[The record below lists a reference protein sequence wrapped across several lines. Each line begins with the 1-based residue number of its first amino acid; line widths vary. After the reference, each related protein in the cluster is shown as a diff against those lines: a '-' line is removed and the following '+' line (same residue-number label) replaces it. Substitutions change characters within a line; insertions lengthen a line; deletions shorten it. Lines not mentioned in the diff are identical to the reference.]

1 MNKKLQERIEKEGQA
16 LMIGGNVP
24 LVLSGRGKAWWIQSG
39 KAEVFACAQNAGQA
53 TGRRIH
59 KFTAGPGSL
68 LLGIDLPEA
77 GGSAGLVAV
86 GLGECRMVQISMDL
100 LKKWA
105 GESEELAGAVA
116 RLVDG
121 WVLVFS
127 SGLEKEVKP
136 LTSYLLETGWP
147 RLLSGGETAR
157 AKNGTLWIRVEKGD
171 VLFLDMENV
180 PTAPGSLFPLSEF
193 NWVQAAV
200 DAEIRTFESSV
211 AVRQKGF
218 WDGLE
223 LFNRYAATYSD
234 MRRKLDEVDEHNRLA
249 AKAENENE
257 ARLDSYTN
265 LASVLKGKKSNGRKT
280 TQEDPLV
287 AACQSV
293 GEAMGIRIVS
303 PLKLPGDRQTTYT
316 VEDVARASRVRTRKV
331 DLKGDWWRKDCGPIL
346 GFARDTQTPVALVPV
361 SPQAYDMIVP
371 AEGRRVWIG
380 PAEAAGLDASGYV
393 FYRSFPDIL
402 LTGRDVLRL
411 GFWGC
416 RKDLLMVLGLGAA
429 GALLAL
435 LTPLA
440 MGILFDR
447 VIPEAS
453 KNMLVQVILV
463 LLSCAIVTSVFDFTK
478 SIAILRL
485 KGKIDPAVEAGVVD
499 RLISL
504 PVNFF
509 RKFSTGDLANRA
521 MSICAISQTLSDVTL
536 QAVLAGAFSSFYFL
550 LLFWYSWP
558 LALLAVLL
566 TLIGTTCTT
575 LSSIVQ
581 MRYSRK
587 LNDIEGRVAGTLL
600 QLVSGIT
607 KLRVSG
613 TEERAFDV
621 WAREFAEK
629 KRVNYKARLL
639 DNVMESFNAAFPI
652 LASMVIFAWVVLK
665 STREFSTGSFIA
677 FNTAYTSFQGALLQM
692 SLALTSV
699 LNVVPLFERARPI
712 LETRPEVDL
721 TKADP
726 GLLSG
731 EIEISHVNFRYEIDG
746 PVILHDV
753 SMHVKAGEFL
763 AVVGTSG
770 SGNSTLLRLLL
781 GFDVPESGTIY
792 YDRQDLA
799 TLDIQ
804 KVRRQLG
811 VVLQNGHVMPGTL
824 LKNIIGTSRLTV
836 ADAWEAAR
844 MVGFDEDIRN
854 MPLGMY
860 TVLGADGS
868 TLSGGQR
875 QRLLLARSIVH
886 RPRIL
891 FFDEATSALDNR
903 TQAIVSES
911 LDGIQATRIVI
922 AHRLST
928 IINADHIVVI
938 EKGRIVESGTYKE
951 LLEKGGV
958 FSELAKRQMA

>member
-1 MNKKLQERIEKEGQA
+1 MSENIQERIARNGKPVNIA
-16 LMIGGNVP
+16 GNVSQ
-24 LVLSGRGKAWWIQSG
+24 LLSGRGNAWWVESG
-39 KAEVFACAQNAGQA
+39 TAEVFAFAQRPDGR

-68 LLGIDLPEA
+68 LIGIDVSEA
-77 GGSAGLVAV
+77 GGSAGLIAV
-86 GLGECRMVQISMDL
+86 GLGECRLMQVSMAQ

-105 GESEELAGAVA
+105 AESENLAGEVA
-116 RLVDG
+116 RLIDG
-121 WVLVFS
+121 WILSFS
-127 SGLEKEVKP
+127 SGLEREVKP
-136 LTSYLLETGWP
+136 LTSCLLEHGKA
-147 RLLSGGETAR
+147 LSMKSGETAR
-157 AKNGTLWIRVEKGD
+157 AKSGILWIQVEHGS
-171 VLFLDMENV
+171 VLFLDVEKV
-180 PTAPGSLFPLSEF
+180 DVVRQTVFPLTEF
-193 NWVQAAV
+193 SWVQSVEESGIRAV
-200 DAEIRTFESSV
+200 DSRTAIRMETY
-211 AVRQKGF
+211 

-223 LFNRYAATYSD
+223 QFNRYAMGYSEL
-234 MRRKLDEVDEHNRLA
+234 RRKLDEVDEHNRLR
-249 AKAENENE
+249 AKADNENE
-257 ARLDSYTN
+257 ARLSSYKN
-265 LASVLKGKKSNGRKT
+265 LATVLEGVKSAGRVEM
-280 TQEDPLV
+280 QDEPLV
-287 AACQSV
+287 AACSDV
-293 GEAMGIRIVS
+293 GAAMGIRIVS
-303 PLKLPGDRQTTYT
+303 PHKVSDEQQTDCT
-316 VEDVARASRVRTRKV
+316 VEDIARASRVRVRQV
-331 DLKGDWWRKDCGPIL
+331 ALKGAWWQRDCGPIL
-346 GFARDTQTPVALVPV
+346 GFLKETQAPVALVPV

-371 AEGRRVWIG
+371 SEGQRRRVG
-380 PAEAAGLDASGYV
+380 PGEAESLAPGGYV
-393 FYRSFPDIL
+393 FYRSFPDSL
-402 LTGRDVLRL
+402 LTARDVLRL
-411 GFWGC
+411 GLKGC
-416 RKDLLMVLGLGAA
+416 RKDLLMVLGLAAA

-440 MGILFDR
+440 TGILFDR

-453 KNMLVQVILV
+453 SNMLVQVILV

-478 SIAILRL
+478 SMAILRL

-504 PVNFF
+504 PVGFF

-550 LLFWYSWP
+550 LLFWYSWK

-566 TLIGTTCTT
+566 TVITTTCAT
-575 LSSIVQ
+575 LSSVIQ

-629 KRVNYKARLL
+629 KRVNYKARQL
-639 DNVMESFNAAFPI
+639 DNIMESFNSAFPI
-652 LASMVIFAWVVLK
+652 LAAMAIFAWVVLK
-665 STREFSTGSFIA
+665 STREFTTGSFIA
-677 FNTAYTSFQGALLQM
+677 FNTAYTNFQGALLQM

-726 GLLSG
+726 GKLSG
-731 EIEISHVNFRYEIDG
+731 EIEINHVNFRYEAGG
-746 PVILHDV
+746 PTILHDI
-753 SMHVKAGEFL
+753 SLHVKPGEFL
-763 AVVGTSG
+763 AVVGSSG
-770 SGNSTLLRLLL
+770 SGKSTLLRLLL
-781 GFDVPESGTIY
+781 GFDAPESGTIF

-811 VVLQNGHVMPGTL
+811 VVLQNGHVMAGTL
-824 LKNIIGTSRLTV
+824 LKNIVGTSRLTV
-836 ADAWEAAR
+836 DDAWEAAR

-860 TVLGADGS
+860 TVLSAGGP

-911 LDGIQATRIVI
+911 LDGIQATRVVI

-928 IINADHIVVI
+928 IINADRIVVI

-951 LLEKGGV
+951 LLEQGGV
-958 FSELAKRQMA
+958 FAELARRQMA